1 MSRPFAQQIG
11 RPVGDHAE
19 QERNYIVHVPMALTI
34 AISLDENILYD
45 VFGVRQTAQATESEL
60 DQALL
65 GGFDESIEV
74 GHGAGP

>member
-1 MSRPFAQQIG
+1 MSHPFTQEVG
-11 RPVGDHAE
+11 RSVGDHAKE
-19 QERNYIVHVPMALTI
+19 ERNHMAHVPMALTI

-65 GGFDESIEV
+65 GGFDESIKV
-74 GHGAGP
+74 GHRLGP